1 MAIYSGKESIFR
13 YFEEITQIPRHTGEE
28 KAIVEYIVKCN
39 EKRGH
44 ELITDEYGN
53 VLIYVPAT
61 KGYENEATVILQSH
75 LDMCYEQ
82 DDDSDRDLTKEGLD
96 LNLSGV
102 RLYAEGSSLG
112 ATSAFGIAAMLM
124 IMNDEEL
131 NHPKLELLF
140 TSRRYDGM
148 EGARKFDASSLLG
161 VNHILISLCGTDSS
175 VYLIGNN
182 PDKKCMHHDWT
193 YGFDIPVCL
202 KALMYQ
208 NLMHSTTI
216 IRPSRDESEIDILKE
231 SIEKTAE
238 EFGEAIRFDAMIM
251 GPDITEADTPGES
264 ILVSSM
270 QETYNLLKQL
280 LLTKDRAYE
289 DLLEYDEDSIRQF
302 APYEE
307 EPVCEPGRV
316 DEITATIDRM
326 IGATGST
333 CDDDDCDTDESDED
347 DDDEDDDDDNFPGGD
362 WMRLTY
368 YFAPQDRRK
377 VEDMPMHTYVRVFYE
392 GFLDEEIVEIVKD
405 TESSFSCTIAGCD
418 KDYID
423 SWAAKLDPVIDL
435 CSQSFYTVTDLASE
449 VKRSVISEKKN
460 KTENEDKLDNLLN
473 RINSLVGVSGFK
485 KLCNRIACVS
495 KGENRVFLKKYLENC
510 AVCISIGGGDG
521 YTTLTEL
528 FNELLQL
535 CGMISSRYG
544 EIPEIKKNISYE
556 GIFRWIE
563 ANSSE
568 GEPLSIDL
576 TFKMEDTETDE
587 FVNFLRRLYS
597 ERNNSL
603 TFFKIPYSEGM
614 EKERMIRA
622 LSSVF
627 QLVTIDV
634 PPFSTGEYLE
644 HATHIFGDFG
654 FVLNPDAHELVER
667 FIIEKRNKDHFYG
680 LLSITEL
687 VKDIIYQ
694 KSVNEAERKENMSFL
709 IRKEDLVSME
719 KKYSVE
725 QGSVDTL
732 DDMIGVDEIRE
743 RINEI
748 LVQLELSR
756 EMPYEKRPGMH
767 MLFTGS
773 PGTGKTTVARILGK
787 ILKEKGL
794 LSNGQFYERTGRE
807 LVGRYI
813 GETAPLTNAI
823 CRDAYGSILFID
835 EAYTLYRGDDN
846 DRDFGREALDAL
858 VTQMENHRQDF
869 IVIFAGYSDQI
880 KRMLEANPGLQSRIP
895 YEVKFRNFTRDELAE
910 IYMKMVE
917 GSYEYSSDLEEAVK
931 NYFAAFKD
939 EVLEEESFSNARFVR
954 NLFERSVSKAA
965 LRIQAQTGERIRG
978 DMIHI
983 MAKDFE
989 TAIETE
995 EFKSLLEKKH
1005 RTLGFV

>member
-13 YFEEITQIPRHTGEE
+13 YFEEITQIPRHSGDE

-44 ELITDEYGN
+44 ELSIDEYGN

-61 KGYENEATVILQSH
+61 EGYENEATIILQSH
-75 LDMCYEQ
+75 LDMYYEQ

-96 LNLSGV
+96 LTLSGV

-131 NHPKLELLF
+131 DHPKLELLF
-140 TSRRYDGM
+140 TSRRHEDM

-161 VNHILISLCGTDSS
+161 VSRILISLCGADSS
-175 VYLIGNN
+175 IFLIGNN

-208 NLMHSTTI
+208 NMMHSATT
-216 IRPSRDESEIDILKE
+216 IRPSHDESEIDILKE
-231 SIEKTAE
+231 SIEKIAG
-238 EFGEAIRFDAMIM
+238 EFGESIRFDAMIM
-251 GPDITEADTPGES
+251 GPDIAEADTPGES
-264 ILVSSM
+264 ILISSM

-280 LLTKDRAYE
+280 LLTKDCAYK
-289 DLLEYDEDSIRQF
+289 DLLEYDEDSIKQF
-302 APYEE
+302 EPYEE
-307 EPVCEPGRV
+307 EPVRDPGRA
-316 DEITATIDRM
+316 DEITAAIDAM
-326 IGATGST
+326 LN
-333 CDDDDCDTDESDED
+333 DTDSATD
-347 DDDEDDDDDNFPGGD
+347 DYATDDYD
-362 WMRLTY
+362 
-368 YFAPQDRRK
+368 
-377 VEDMPMHTYVRVFYE
+377 
-392 GFLDEEIVEIVKD
+392 
-405 TESSFSCTIAGCD
+405 
-418 KDYID
+418 ID
-423 SWAAKLDPVIDL
+423 
-435 CSQSFYTVTDLASE
+435 
-449 VKRSVISEKKN
+449 
-460 KTENEDKLDNLLN
+460 ENEEKLGNLLN
-473 RINSLVGVSGFK
+473 RINSLVGVSDFK
-485 KLCNRIACVS
+485 KLCNRIAGVS
-495 KGENRVFLKKYLENC
+495 KGENKVLLKRYLENC
-510 AVCISIGGGDG
+510 AVCISIRDGDG
-521 YTTLTEL
+521 YTTLIEL

-535 CGMISSRYG
+535 CCMIASRYD
-544 EIPEIKKNISYE
+544 EVPEIKKNISYE

-563 ANSSE
+563 ANSSAD
-568 GEPLSIDL
+568 EPLSIDL
-576 TFKMEDTETDE
+576 TFKMRDTETDE

-597 ERNNSL
+597 ERNKSL

-627 QLVTIDV
+627 QLVMIDA
-634 PPFSTGEYLE
+634 PPFSSAEYLE

-654 FVLNPDAHELVER
+654 FVLDPDAHEPVER
-667 FIIEKRNKDHFYG
+667 FIIEKRNKAHFYG
-680 LLSITEL
+680 LLSIAEL

-694 KSVNEAERKENMSFL
+694 KSVNEAKRKENMSFL

-719 KKYSVE
+719 KKYCVE
-725 QGSVDTL
+725 QGSVETL
-732 DDMIGVDEIRE
+732 DDMIGVDELRE
-743 RINEI
+743 RIDEI

-767 MLFTGS
+767 MLFTGG
-773 PGTGKTTVARILGK
+773 PGTGKTTVARILGR

-835 EAYTLYRGDDN
+835 EAYTLYRGDDD

-869 IVIFAGYSDQI
+869 IVILAGYSDQI
-880 KRMLEANPGLQSRIP
+880 KRMLEANPGLRSRIP

-917 GSYEYSSDLEEAVK
+917 GSYEYSGDLEEAVK

-978 DMIHI
+978 DMIRI

-1005 RTLGFV
+1005 ITLGFA